1 MLRLQRPLVFLDFE
15 TTGLDTEKDRIV
27 ELGFV
32 KLMPDGSRVSLV
44 DRVDPGVDIPEQSA
58 RIHGIRTEEVRGLF
72 GKPPLRRI
80 GAAIIDFLHDCDLA
94 GFNSIAYD
102 VPLWLAECRRHG
114 LDFTLA
120 GRHHVDA
127 KVIFNVKETTWDR
140 FLMGPRN
147 LHAALRHYCGRDVK
161 VDFQDRKHSAADDA
175 AATIEVL
182 FAQLQRYPD
191 LTPDVAALDRYCAK
205 AAADRKAG

>member
-1 MLRLQRPLVFLDFE
+1 MILRLHRPLVFLDFE
-15 TTGLDTEKDRIV
+15 TTGLDTGKDRIV

-32 KLMPDGSRVSLV
+32 KLMPDGTRVSMV
-44 DRVDPGVDIPEQSA
+44 ERVDPGVDIPEQST
-58 RIHGIRTEEVRGLF
+58 RIHGIRTDEVRGLF

-80 GAAIIDFLHDCDLA
+80 GAVIVDFLHDCDLA

-102 VPLWLAECRRHG
+102 VPLWLAECRRHDIKFA
-114 LDFTLA
+114 LN

-191 LTPDVAALDRYCAK
+191 LPPDIAKLDHYCA
-205 AAADRKAG
+205 AVADRKAG